1 MTKDMRFNGDKYNT
15 IVITYK
21 TETDYTAGEIFF
33 TTKESANLADNHIYY
48 DMDAAA
54 EFTELEID
62 MRDDDQGNW
71 KGEVGSI
78 RIDPATSVEDQV
90 FYFKSLKVKEGAEI
104 PAETEKATE
113 AKTEAPTVANTDAP
127 KPADTKAPDTNPVLK
142 PEKSNAGLII
152 GIICGT
158 VGVAA
163 IVAVVMIVIKKKKK

>member
-1 MTKDMRFNGDKYNT
+1 
-15 IVITYK
+15 
-21 TETDYTAGEIFF
+21 
-33 TTKESANLADNHIYY
+33 
-48 DMDAAA
+48 
-54 EFTELEID
+54 
-62 MRDDDQGNW
+62 
-71 KGEVGSI
+71 
-78 RIDPATSVEDQV
+78 DPATSVEDQV
-90 FYFKSLKVKEGAEI
+90 FYFKSIKVKEGAEI

-127 KPADTKAPDTNPVLK
+127 KPADTKTPDTTPVLK